1 VSSHL
6 INNPSSFWEALY
18 QKEIRGYNAH
28 SSAEQQTMMKAGLE
42 SLRDKE
48 ELAHREMKTK
58 GDTVTNITGFRGTGT
73 SRRQW
78 PGCRGYKQGIAPYN
92 KI

>member
-1 VSSHL
+1 MVSSHL
-6 INNPSSFWEALY
+6 INNPSSFSEALY

-28 SSAEQQTMMKAGLE
+28 SNAEQQTMMKAGLK

-58 GDTVTNITGFRGTGT
+58 EDTVTNITGFRGTGT

-78 PGCRGYKQGIAPYN
+78 PG
-92 KI
+92 